1 MEQLETFIVESP
13 DAVGAKTTRSLIMDT
28 IADLSLSRVIGKLR
42 VFVDPVE
49 PVFIF
54 AALLRLGTPS
64 IKLKDFAKVDMGSLG
79 KDEIKIEIDK
89 EAFTV
94 KLLNKLWARYGKENI
109 EQPDKKVLI
118 VKTDPIKELDAM
130 RELVI
135 EEPQQE
141 VLDRLIDAIALRI
154 IPEGFRVRK
163 HELSM
168 SHVLFVASEDTLKPE
183 WLAKAKDMLESLRF
197 ENSDKYSSFKSSTE
211 FSKREENA

>member
-28 IADLSLSRVIGKLR
+28 IADLSLSRVIGRLR

-109 EQPDKKVLI
+109 EQPDKKILI

-183 WLAKAKDMLESLRF
+183 WLAKAKDMLESLR
-197 ENSDKYSSFKSSTE
+197 
-211 FSKREENA
+211 REENA

>member
-1 MEQLETFIVESP
+1 MMEQLETFIVESP

-28 IADLSLSRVIGKLR
+28 IADLSLSRVIGRLR

-64 IKLKDFAKVDMGSLG
+64 VKLKDFAKVEMGSLG

-89 EAFTV
+89 EAYTI
-94 KLLNKLWARYGKENI
+94 KLLNKLWAKYGKENI
-109 EQPDKKVLI
+109 EQPDKKILI
-118 VKTDPIKELDAM
+118 VKADPLKEMDELG
-130 RELVI
+130 ELVI

-183 WLAKAKDMLESLRF
+183 WLAKGKDMLESLR
-197 ENSDKYSSFKSSTE
+197 
-211 FSKREENA
+211 REENA

>member
-13 DAVGAKTTRSLIMDT
+13 DAVGAKTTRTLIQDSL
-28 IADLSLSRVIGKLR
+28 ADLSLNRVIGRLK

-54 AALLRLGTPS
+54 VALLRLGTPA
-64 IKLKDFAKVDMGSLG
+64 IRLKDFAKIDMGALG
-79 KDEIKIEIDK
+79 KDEVKIELQR

-94 KLLNKLWARYGKENI
+94 KLLNKLWQKYGKENI
-109 EQPDKKVLI
+109 EQPDKKVI
-118 VKTDPIKELDAM
+118 VVKTDPMKELDVL

-163 HELSM
+163 HELSP
-168 SHVLFVASEDTLKPE
+168 SHVMFVASEDTLKPE
-183 WLAKAKDMLESLRF
+183 WIKKAKDMLDSMRG
-197 ENSDKYSSFKSSTE
+197 
-211 FSKREENA
+211 EENV

>member
-1 MEQLETFIVESP
+1 MEQLETFVVESP
-13 DAVGAKTTRSLIMDT
+13 DAVGAKTTKILIQDVL
-28 IADLSLSRVIGKLR
+28 ADLSLNRVIGRLK
-42 VFVDPVE
+42 VFVDPVQ

-54 AALLRLGTPS
+54 TALLRLGTPA
-64 IKLKDFAKVDMGSLG
+64 IKLKDFATVDMGSLG
-79 KDEIKIEIDK
+79 KDEVKIELQR
-89 EAFTV
+89 EAYAL
-94 KLLNKLWARYGKENI
+94 KLLNKLWEKYGKENI
-109 EQPDKKVLI
+109 EQPDKKIII
-118 VKTDPIKELDAM
+118 VKTDPMKEVDAM

-183 WLAKAKDMLESLRF
+183 WIAKAKEMLESLR
-197 ENSDKYSSFKSSTE
+197 
-211 FSKREENA
+211 REEYA

>member
-13 DAVGAKTTRSLIMDT
+13 DAVGAKTTRTLIQDSL
-28 IADLSLSRVIGKLR
+28 ADLSLNRVIGRLK

-54 AALLRLGTPS
+54 VALLRLGTPA
-64 IKLKDFAKVDMGSLG
+64 IRLKDFAKIDMGALG
-79 KDEIKIEIDK
+79 KDEVKIELQR

-94 KLLNKLWARYGKENI
+94 KLLNKLWQKYGKENI
-109 EQPDKKVLI
+109 EQPDKKVI
-118 VKTDPIKELDAM
+118 AVKTDPMKELDVL

-163 HELSM
+163 HELSP
-168 SHVLFVASEDTLKPE
+168 SHVMFVASEDTLKPE
-183 WLAKAKDMLESLRF
+183 WIKKAKDMLDSMR
-197 ENSDKYSSFKSSTE
+197 S
-211 FSKREENA
+211 EENV

>member
-1 MEQLETFIVESP
+1 MEQLETFNVESP
-13 DAVGAKTTRSLIMDT
+13 DAVGAKTTKILIQDVL
-28 IADLSLSRVIGKLR
+28 ADLSLNRVIGRLK

-54 AALLRLGTPS
+54 TALLRLGTPA
-64 IKLKDFAKVDMGSLG
+64 IRLKDFAKIEMGSLG
-79 KDEIKIEIDK
+79 KDEIKIELQR

-94 KLLNKLWARYGKENI
+94 KLLNKLWEKYGKESL
-109 EQPDKKVLI
+109 EQPDKKIII
-118 VKTDPIKELDAM
+118 VKVDPVKEIDEL

-163 HELSM
+163 HELST
-168 SHVLFVASEDTLKPE
+168 SYVLFVASEDTLKPE
-183 WLAKAKDMLESLRF
+183 WIARAKDMLESMRS
-197 ENSDKYSSFKSSTE
+197 EKD
-211 FSKREENA
+211 A